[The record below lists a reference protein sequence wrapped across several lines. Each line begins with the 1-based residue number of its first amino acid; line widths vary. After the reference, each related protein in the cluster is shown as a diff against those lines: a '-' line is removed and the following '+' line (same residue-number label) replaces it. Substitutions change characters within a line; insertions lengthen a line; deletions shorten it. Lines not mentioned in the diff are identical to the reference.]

1 MIKPILTEKSMSE
14 AKKGAYTFFVG
25 PKMNKKEIG
34 RMVEK
39 IYEVEVKKVRTI
51 NLKGGVRKNVRGR
64 KVRIKARKKAIV
76 NLKGDKKIDV
86 FEEKKGK

>member
-1 MIKPILTEKSMSE
+1 MIKPILTEKSMAE
-14 AKKGAYTFFVG
+14 AKKGGYTFFVE
-25 PKMNKKEIG
+25 PDMNKGQIK

-51 NLKGGVRKNVRGR
+51 NLKGSVRKNVRGG
-64 KVRIKARKKAIV
+64 KVKVPARKKAVV
-76 NLKGDKKIDV
+76 NLKGDKKIDI

>member
-1 MIKPILTEKSMSE
+1 MIKPILTEKSMSD
-14 AKKGAYTFFVG
+14 AKRGGYTFWVE
-25 PKMNKKEIG
+25 PKMNKQEIKK
-34 RMVEK
+34 MVEK

-51 NLKGGVRKNVRGR
+51 NLRGGFRKNRRGEKV
-64 KVRIKARKKAIV
+64 KVRARKKAVV